1 MIKAVFFDWFN
12 TLAYY
17 SPLREELESQAL
29 KELGFNISPKAII
42 PYLYLADKEY
52 TKENVHLPI
61 RRRKQEEQMRVYANY
76 HRTIMEGIGIRVTDD
91 LAYKVVARMLQ
102 LNTTMK
108 FVLYDDALTTIKAV
122 KERKKTVGLLTNV
135 DHGMDAIC
143 HELGLASLL
152 DFTITSGEVGS
163 EKPQPP
169 IFLKALE
176 LAKIKPEEAIHI
188 GDQYQNDVVG
198 ARGVGIN
205 PILLDRVNACTEI
218 TDCPRITGL
227 AEVMKYL

>member
-1 MIKAVFFDWFN
+1 
-12 TLAYY
+12 
-17 SPLREELESQAL
+17 
-29 KELGFNISPKAII
+29 
-42 PYLYLADKEY
+42 
-52 TKENVHLPI
+52 
-61 RRRKQEEQMRVYANY
+61 MRVYANY